1 MKSLLKM
8 AGACLIAAVAFTGCN
23 EQIPQGTVAKVLG
36 PTGFQPE
43 VYPPGVV
50 NIDNGPLT
58 SARKVERLIFVQT
71 TTEKF
76 NEPIEVLL
84 KDKLKLSFEVV
95 FRGRN
100 TTDKK
105 RLDAIFNDM
114 KMDDN
119 LITTEE
125 VYNVYGKMIVMNTA
139 RAVVSKYNVDEVNV
153 NYQRITTEL
162 YQALLP
168 KLKNIPMD
176 ISDVTIGAIEYPKS
190 VTAAIE
196 SANERRMK
204 ITTQKA
210 QTQIELTKKR
220 GQEQL
225 AEADYR
231 IKMLEAKRIR
241 DYNAMTAKGITPQL
255 ITLRKLELREKELD
269 VKMKEADKWNG
280 ALPTSFMSSGGSGE
294 SVPIILDMSKK

>member
-1 MKSLLKM
+1 MKRLFKTVAAS
-8 AGACLIAAVAFTGCN
+8 AVALLLLTGCN
-23 EQIPQGTVAKVLG
+23 VQVEQGTVAKVLG

-50 NIDNGPLT
+50 NIDNGFFT
-58 SARKVERLIFVQT
+58 SNRKKEKLIFVET

-84 KDKLKLSFEVV
+84 KDKLKLKFEVV

-114 KMDDN
+114 KMDDDR
-119 LITTEE
+119 ITTRE

-139 RAVVSKYNVDEVNV
+139 RAVISKYNVDEVNV
-153 NYQRITTEL
+153 NYERITVEL

-168 KLKNIPMD
+168 KLQNIPMD

-196 SANERRMK
+196 AANKRRME
-204 ITTQKA
+204 ITTQQA
-210 QTQIELTKKR
+210 QTQIELTRKK
-220 GQEQL
+220 GQEEL

-255 ITLRKLELREKELD
+255 ITLRKLELQDKELD
-269 VKMKEADKWNG
+269 VRLAEAERWNG
-280 ALPTSFMSSGGSGE
+280 SLPATVMNGNIPVIANTS
-294 SVPIILDMSKK
+294 K

>member
-1 MKSLLKM
+1 MRKIISST
-8 AGACLIAAVAFTGCN
+8 IASFAMIFALTGCN
-23 EQIPQGTVAKVLG
+23 VQVEQGTVAKVLG

-50 NIDNGPLT
+50 NIDNGIFT
-58 SARKVERLIFVQT
+58 RASKQERLIFVET

-76 NEPIEVLL
+76 KEPIEVLL

-114 KMDDN
+114 KMDDDR
-119 LITTEE
+119 ITTRE
-125 VYNVYGKMIVMNTA
+125 VYEVYGKMIVMNTA

-153 NYQRITTEL
+153 NYQRITAEL
-162 YQALLP
+162 YAELLP

-225 AEADYR
+225 ASADYR

-241 DYNAMTAKGITPQL
+241 DYNAMTAKGITPEL
-255 ITLRKLELREKELD
+255 ITLRKLELKDKELD
-269 VKMKEADKWNG
+269 VRLAEANKWNG
-280 ALPTSFMSSGGSGE
+280 TLPATVMNGNIPVIANTSR
-294 SVPIILDMSKK
+294 

>member
-1 MKSLLKM
+1 MKSFFK
-8 AGACLIAAVAFTGCN
+8 LIITASLAMLVFTGCN

-50 NIDNGPLT
+50 NIDNGLFT

-210 QTQIELTKKR
+210 QTQIELTKK
-220 GQEQL
+220 E
-225 AEADYR
+225 
-231 IKMLEAKRIR
+231 
-241 DYNAMTAKGITPQL
+241 
-255 ITLRKLELREKELD
+255 
-269 VKMKEADKWNG
+269 VKNN
-280 ALPTSFMSSGGSGE
+280 
-294 SVPIILDMSKK
+294 